1 MCCKTHW
8 GEYEYDTKK
17 NPAPQNTQTL
27 LLLTRFLDKLRHQGL
42 NSAGQSPSLNAVGTG
57 EGKGAIAH
65 LPRFGRSVNPIQIR
79 GAD

>member
-1 MCCKTHW
+1 MTLKKT
-8 GEYEYDTKK
+8 
-17 NPAPQNTQTL
+17 PAPQSTQTL

-42 NSAGQSPSLNAVGTG
+42 NSAGQSPSLRAVGTG
-57 EGKGAIAH
+57 EAKSGEGAIAH